1 VLNEW
6 SNAVVTMNQ
15 ERWDRQRNAERRV
28 DIAGGGGGAGG
39 RKPMTSKDIDYRQM
53 SDADILNLQRGS
65 LHKSWWNAKNHTE
78 NISMPRRA
86 P

>member
-1 VLNEW
+1 
-6 SNAVVTMNQ
+6 
-15 ERWDRQRNAERRV
+15 
-28 DIAGGGGGAGG
+28 
-39 RKPMTSKDIDYRQM
+39 MTSKDIDYRQM